1 METTNTR
8 EEKFLNCNILIE
20 IRGDYVHDTRTGKNR
35 LL

>member
-8 EEKFLNCNILIE
+8 EENFLNCNILIE
-20 IRGDYVHDTRTGKNR
+20 IRDYVHDTRTGKNR